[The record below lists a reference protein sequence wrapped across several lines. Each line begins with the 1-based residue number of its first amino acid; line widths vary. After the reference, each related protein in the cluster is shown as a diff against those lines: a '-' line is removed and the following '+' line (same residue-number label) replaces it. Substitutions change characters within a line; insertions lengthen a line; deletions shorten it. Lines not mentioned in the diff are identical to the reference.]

1 MGDIGN
7 AISGAINSVEHA
19 LGDAAQGNLGGAI
32 NDLGKGASGA
42 VGGLI
47 NGFMGASPDPGV
59 LGGLSGVLGGLSK
72 SGGASSGGV
81 SVSTAPAR
89 PNPFSPG
96 SLPGNISQDPLQGL
110 GGDQITKLQQK
121 AQAIQQAIANEKGS
135 QSISKGPGFD
145 GVASHIDLPGL
156 GGSASGG
163 GSAGVSGSTGGGS
176 SAGAGG
182 LPNANAGMGNMVS
195 QMQDNLAFQ
204 QQMSAIQEAF
214 AKASATVKAAHDMAM
229 QMIQASS

>member
-19 LGDAAQGNLGGAI
+19 LGDAAHGNVGGAI
-32 NDLGKGASGA
+32 NDLTKGATGA

-59 LGGLSGVLGGLSK
+59 LGGLSGILGGLSK
-72 SGGASSGGV
+72 SGGV
-81 SVSTAPAR
+81 SVSTPPLR
-89 PNPFSPG
+89 PNAFSPG
-96 SLPGNISQDPLQGL
+96 SIPDNISKNPLQGL
-110 GGDQITKLQQK
+110 GNDQLT
-121 AQAIQQAIANEKGS
+121 QAQQAMQAYEQALANEKGS
-135 QSISKGPGFD
+135 HSISKGPGFD

-163 GSAGVSGSTGGGS
+163 GLAGAGGSTGGGS

-182 LPNANAGMGNMVS
+182 LPDANAGMGNMVS

-214 AKASATVKAAHDMAM
+214 AKASASVKAAHDMAM

>member
-19 LGDAAQGNLGGAI
+19 LGDAAHGNLGGAI
-32 NDLGKGASGA
+32 NDLTKGATGA

-72 SGGASSGGV
+72 SGGV
-81 SVSTAPAR
+81 SVSIPPLH

-96 SLPGNISQDPLQGL
+96 SLPGNISQNPLQGL
-110 GGDQITKLQQK
+110 GGDQITKAQQEM
-121 AQAIQQAIANEKGS
+121 QAIQQAMANEKGS
-135 QSISKGPGFD
+135 HSISKGPGFD
-145 GVASHIDLPGL
+145 GLASHIDLSGL
-156 GGSASGG
+156 GGSASAGG
-163 GSAGVSGSTGGGS
+163 AAGAGGSTGGS
-176 SAGAGG
+176 LAGAGG
-182 LPNANAGMGNMVS
+182 LPNANAGLGNMVS